1 MALWKCAGATA
12 GVAYACTDT
21 VAPAVS
27 LRVAAA
33 IRIAGRTVQATLV
46 DGEAMEI
53 RIAATTRKLTPGAT
67 LEVSI

>member
-1 MALWKCAGATA
+1 
-12 GVAYACTDT
+12 V
-21 VAPAVS
+21 
-27 LRVAAA
+27 A

-67 LEVSI
+67 LKVSM